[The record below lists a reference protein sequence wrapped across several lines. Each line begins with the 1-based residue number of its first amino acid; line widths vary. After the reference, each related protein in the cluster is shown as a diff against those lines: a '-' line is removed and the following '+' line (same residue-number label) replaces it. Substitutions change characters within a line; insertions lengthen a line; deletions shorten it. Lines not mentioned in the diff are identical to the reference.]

1 MGREGQGSFC
11 PLLRASPAREGWLSD
26 ALLQGCSAPAVPTPC
41 KPSEAVGCPG
51 RRGGRYLQGWCRTP
65 AGCSTRGCRRSCRTR
80 TRWLPAG
87 AQSNRVSPPLARL
100 NPTSH
105 PKNTPGGPSHSRTPL
120 WRRAGPS
127 PPGGANSTRG
137 PQDPS
142 GPGASLTIKA
152 EKPPFFGTLATGKWG
167 SPLTAGKKV
176 SLSPLVMRKGW
187 RQTNVL
193 GQNSFLL
200 RIT

>member
-1 MGREGQGSFC
+1 MPREAR
-11 PLLRASPAREGWLSD
+11 RA
-26 ALLQGCSAPAVPTPC
+26 
-41 KPSEAVGCPG
+41 
-51 RRGGRYLQGWCRTP
+51 
-65 AGCSTRGCRRSCRTR
+65 
-80 TRWLPAG
+80 LPAG
-87 AQSNRVSPPLARL
+87 LVPNSSWLLHSGLQEELPDPHSLAACRSPEQPCV
-100 NPTSH
+100 TSSGTAEPH
-105 PKNTPGGPSHSRTPL
+105 QPPQNTPGGPSHSRTPL
-120 WRRAGPS
+120 WRGAGPS

-137 PQDPS
+137 SQDPS

-152 EKPPFFGTLATGKWG
+152 EKPPVLGTLATGKWG

-187 RQTNVL
+187 KQTNVL